1 MIRCYS
7 HVFILAAVP
16 CEYAL
21 FSLRQ
26 LTKLKPDV
34 HHDSTI
40 WVSYILLCIMKK
52 EVGRVYASPPGR

>member
-1 MIRCYS
+1 MS
-7 HVFILAAVP
+7 FFVLAAVP

-26 LTKLKPDV
+26 LTKLKPDDI

-40 WVSYILLCIMKK
+40 WASYTVLCTEYYEQK